1 MANSPGSSSQPTPE
15 LSRELS
21 LFHVTMMGLG
31 MMIGAGVFL
40 GMGISIGEAGPG
52 GVILTFALNG
62 LLAMLTAMSFAEL
75 SSAIPRAGGAYNFAR
90 IGFGRGTSFLAGW
103 MEWFASSVA
112 GSMYALTF
120 AIYTVRFANALGWLN
135 EFYTMAGF
143 TPGSPE
149 AQSIEMNIVKGVAI
163 ITAITFIYINFR
175 GASETGKIG
184 AIITMG
190 QTLFVVT
197 IGVVGVMTAIKD
209 PSRLANFTP
218 FMPKGW
224 SQLLVTMG
232 FTYVAFEGYEV
243 IAQAGDEAI
252 DPRRNLPKAM
262 IYSVCIV
269 TTIYILVAFATVVSV
284 KTGTQGVEG
293 PAWQWIGSFH
303 EKGFG
308 EAVARL
314 MPFGNFILTL
324 AVIFSSTSALNATI
338 YSATRASYALG
349 RDSMLPKFFALI
361 HKVKN
366 TPYGALIATS
376 CIVLIVTTMLPTKD
390 VASSASIMFLFLFF
404 MVNLCVIK
412 IRRSMADELTYG
424 FLMPLFPLFPV
435 LAILCQVVLAVW
447 LIHMSLIAWIVAPI
461 WIFTGLGIYWFYA
474 RSRAT
479 TTEDEILVIEEQKH
493 HAEPL
498 EGKYPIMVAVANPA
512 NASQLIQSTY
522 RLCGAKDAHL
532 ELIHMV
538 QVPDQVSLHDAEK
551 YTQSGKEGLMEVMLS
566 LALHFPISTTVRYCR
581 NVARGIVSA
590 IREKKTKM
598 LVLGWHGASRHTIF
612 NLGSKIDPIIEQSP
626 CNVVVLKDCGGNK
639 VFKNVLVPVAGGP
652 NGALALEIASIMAR
666 HDEGMVT
673 AFSVDTGR
681 GSVDFD
687 QFIESN
693 SKKFNVPREN
703 LKTKKVKAHS
713 ALKAILSEAKNYDLV
728 VLGTTHKP
736 LLAQMGRL
744 SLPEKIACRSPKPV
758 IIVKSDVGVRS
769 WIRRWI

>member
-1 MANSPGSSSQPTPE
+1 
-15 LSRELS
+15 
-21 LFHVTMMGLG
+21 MMGLG

-40 GMGISIGEAGPG
+40 GMGISIGKAGPG
-52 GVILTFALNG
+52 GVVLTFALNG
-62 LLAMLTAMSFAEL
+62 LLAMFTAMSFAEL

-120 AIYTVRFANALGWLN
+120 AIYTVRFAGDLGWLN
-135 EFYTMAGF
+135 GLYKLFNATAGSEQAL
-143 TPGSPE
+143 PVE
-149 AQSIEMNIVKGVAI
+149 AYIVKVVAI
-163 ITAITFIYINFR
+163 ITAFTFIYINFR
-175 GASETGKIG
+175 GSSETGKIG

-197 IGVVGVMTAIKD
+197 IGVVGVITVIKD
-209 PSRLANFTP
+209 PSRLENFRP
-218 FMPKGW
+218 FMPEGW
-224 SQLLVTMG
+224 GKILVTMG

-293 PAWQWIGSFH
+293 PAWKFIGSFS
-303 EKGFG
+303 EEGFG
-308 EAVARL
+308 EAVAR
-314 MPFGNFILTL
+314 MIAYKNIGNIILTL
-324 AVIFSSTSALNATI
+324 AVIFSSTSALNATV

-349 RDSMLPKFFALI
+349 RDSMLPKFFSLI
-361 HKVKN
+361 HKKTN
-366 TPYGALIATS
+366 TPYGALIATGA
-376 CIVLIVTTMLPTKD
+376 IVFVVMTLLPTEQ
-390 VASSASIMFLFLFF
+390 VVYSASIMFLFLFF
-404 MVNLCVIK
+404 MVNVCVIK

-424 FLMPLFPLFPV
+424 FLMPLFPLFPILAIIGQIV
-435 LAILCQVVLAVW
+435 LAFFFGHSSPLAW
-447 LIHMSLIAWIVAPI
+447 KIASVWIVAGI
-461 WIFTGLGIYWFYA
+461 IIYWSYA
-474 RSRAT
+474 RSRVT

-493 HAEPL
+493 HEEPTK
-498 EGKYPIMVAVANPA
+498 GKYPIMVAVANPD

-551 YTQSGKEGLMEVMLS
+551 HIHTGKEGLYEVMLS
-566 LALHFPISTTVRYCR
+566 LSLHFPISTTIRYCR

-590 IREKKTKM
+590 IRQKRTKM
-598 LVLGWHGASRHTIF
+598 LVLGW
-612 NLGSKIDPIIEQSP
+612 GSKIDPIIEQAP

-639 VFKNVLVPVAGGP
+639 VFKSALVPIAGGP
-652 NGALALEIASIMAR
+652 NGALALEIASILTAP
-666 HDEGMVT
+666 DEGTVT
-673 AFSVDTGR
+673 AFSVDTGH
-681 GSVDFD
+681 GAVDFD
-687 QFIESN
+687 QFIKEN
-693 SKKFNVPREN
+693 AKKFTIRRDNFET
-703 LKTKKVKAHS
+703 KTVKAQS
-713 ALKAILSEAKNYDLV
+713 AAKAILAEAKNYDLV

-736 LLAQMGRL
+736 LLAQMGRM

-758 IIVKSDVGVRS
+758 VMVKSANRWS
-769 WIRRWI
+769 W